1 MRGSTWTSVS
11 AALLVF
17 GTPAPGALAAAAPP
31 DAPQAFVTKAAQAG
45 LAEVELAK
53 LAATSSGNE
62 AVKSF
67 ATRMLN
73 DHGKANT
80 ELTAI
85 ARQKGLTV
93 PAQPDPSHAQLVQ
106 AMKGKSGAD
115 FDSAYAMHM
124 VMDHIEAVALFE
136 ANSTSKDAELAAF
149 AGRTL
154 PVLREHKRLAD
165 SLNTRTPPQN

>member
-1 MRGSTWTSVS
+1 MRGSTWTSV
-11 AALLVF
+11 AAAVLVL
-17 GTPAPGALAAAAPP
+17 GIPAGARAAAAPP
-31 DAPQAFVTKAAQAG
+31 DTPQVFVTKAAQAG

-53 LAATSSGNE
+53 LAAASSGNE

-67 ATRMLN
+67 ATRMLT

-80 ELTAI
+80 ELTAL
-85 ARQKGLTV
+85 ARQKGLMV
-93 PAQPDPSHAQLVQ
+93 PTQLDSRHAELVK
-106 AMKGKSGAD
+106 AMKDRSGAD

-136 ANSTSKDAELAAF
+136 ANSTSRDAELAAF
-149 AGRTL
+149 AGKTL

-165 SLNTRTPPQN
+165 SLNTRTPPKQ